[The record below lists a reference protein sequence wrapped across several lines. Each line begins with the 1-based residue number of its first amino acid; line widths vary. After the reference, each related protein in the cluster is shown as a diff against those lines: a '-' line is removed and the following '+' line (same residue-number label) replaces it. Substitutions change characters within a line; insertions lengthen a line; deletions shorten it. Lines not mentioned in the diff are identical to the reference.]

1 MHPSCLTHLRKN
13 FSFGGRRPDGVGGF
27 FRIWGV
33 SGGNGSKTGKK
44 TRSDDFQRNLKGFSQ
59 NYGFTYVYLVRKNGK
74 MYDRVVPW
82 TKLSI
87 FRVVDDIIWNFCDF
101 TTNSYDFIFITDA
114 PELTDKCCNVY

>member
-1 MHPSCLTHLRKN
+1 MDAGQTAWEDFSGFGEFRGEIVLR
-13 FSFGGRRPDGVGGF
+13 RE
-27 FRIWGV
+27 
-33 SGGNGSKTGKK
+33 KK
-44 TRSDDFQRNLKGFSQ
+44 TRSDYFQRNLKCFSQ

-87 FRVVDDIIWNFCDF
+87 FRVVDDIIWNFSDF